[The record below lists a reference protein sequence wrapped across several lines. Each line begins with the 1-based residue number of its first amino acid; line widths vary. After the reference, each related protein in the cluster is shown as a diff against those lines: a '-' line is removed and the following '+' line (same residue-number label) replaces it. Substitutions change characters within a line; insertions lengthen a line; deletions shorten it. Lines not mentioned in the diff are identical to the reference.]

1 MKNPFTRLFVA
12 MVALVAWVIT
22 IGFAATWMFAKFTG
36 DIGVAPIFP
45 FQVIVMALGV
55 VGGIAFMLAAPTPR

>member
-22 IGFAATWMFAKFTG
+22 IGFAATRMYGKFMG

-45 FQVIVMALGV
+45 FQIIVVILGV
-55 VGGIAFMLAAPTPR
+55 VGGIASMLAAPTPR